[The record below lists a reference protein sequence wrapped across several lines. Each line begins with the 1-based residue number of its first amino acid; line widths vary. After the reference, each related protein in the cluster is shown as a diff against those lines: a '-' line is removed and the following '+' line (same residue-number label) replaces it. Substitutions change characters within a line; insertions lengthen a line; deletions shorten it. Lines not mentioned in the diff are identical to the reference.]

1 MTEISVAISGQATE
15 VAIMSRLGWTWD
27 EVVAWHA
34 ATVARYMREVAAGPR
49 ASGRQYAC
57 YMEFAE
63 MRAITCQG
71 LPEVPF
77 WRPAEAENKKAETK
91 ETGTQTADA
100 KEEKKT
106 AKKEKKTADAK
117 EKKTAKNTK
126 EKKRKEKKAAD
137 AKEEKTAD
145 AQEEKRRKLEKT
157 ADAKEE
163 KTADAKEEKA
173 VDAKEEKVQCPV
185 SHEFLEKKWGTHR
198 LLAPEDWH
206 LWS

>member
-1 MTEISVAISGQATE
+1 
-15 VAIMSRLGWTWD
+15 MSRLGWTWD

-34 ATVARYMREVAAGPR
+34 ATVARYTREVAAGPR

-91 ETGTQTADA
+91 DTGTQTADA
-100 KEEKKT
+100 KEEK
-106 AKKEKKTADAK
+106 
-117 EKKTAKNTK
+117 
-126 EKKRKEKKAAD
+126 
-137 AKEEKTAD
+137 
-145 AQEEKRRKLEKT
+145 
-157 ADAKEE
+157 

-185 SHEFLEKKWGTHR
+185 SLEFLEKKWGTHQ